1 MNRRPVHDSR
11 TMVRK
16 ALEAATQEIAR
27 ASTDQ
32 PRRQAE
38 WMIETI
44 LNVNRVE
51 LYSDEHLS
59 LTPDQFSLLWKFLKR
74 RTAGEPLQ
82 YILGTADFRN
92 ITLKVDRRALI
103 PRPETEGL
111 VEIALEFLIPFQSP
125 RILDI
130 GTGCGAIAL
139 SLLDEHP
146 GAHASGIDIS
156 REALDLAAENGDSLG
171 LSDRVIWLEGDFFSE
186 DFCTQFEARFDLIT
200 CNPPYVSQEDYRQ
213 LPPDIRLHE
222 PPVAVTTGRDGLHA
236 INRLADIGIELLRE
250 GCYFIS
256 EIGEE
261 QGDESQ
267 QIYRKAGWDAHVRN
281 DLSGKPRYLVAR
293 RV

>member
-1 MNRRPVHDSR
+1 MNRRPDRETVTKIRD
-11 TMVRK
+11 
-16 ALEAATQEIAR
+16 ALWAATKEIAR
-27 ASTDQ
+27 VSTDQ
-32 PRRQAE
+32 PRQQAE

-59 LTPDQFSLLWKFLKR
+59 LTPDQLARLRKFLKR
-74 RTAGEPLQ
+74 RAAGEPLQ
-82 YILGTADFRN
+82 YILGTTEFCH

-111 VEIALEFLIPFQSP
+111 VEIALECIISFQSP

-146 GAHASGIDIS
+146 GAHATGIDIS

-171 LSDRVIWLEGDFFSE
+171 LSDRVIWFEGDFFSE

-200 CNPPYVSQEDYRQ
+200 CNPPYVSREDYRQ

-222 PPVAVTTGRDGLHA
+222 PPVAVTTGRNGLHA
-236 INRLADIGIELLRE
+236 INRLADIGTELLRE
-250 GCYFIS
+250 GCYFIC

-261 QGDESQ
+261 QGDASQ

-281 DLSGKPRYLVAR
+281 DLSGKPRYLVAKR
-293 RV
+293 A